1 MARHQ
6 DDELQDVPPGK
17 AGSAV
22 LYVVCA
28 IAFIASF
35 WLFGYA
41 FEVGSPLL
49 FGAALLLASAAFY
62 VPMQL
67 LARPR

>member
-1 MARHQ
+1 MADHQ
-6 DDELQDVPPGK
+6 DDELKDVPPGK

-22 LYVVCA
+22 LYVLCSLL
-28 IAFIASF
+28 FLASF
-35 WLFGYA
+35 PFMSYA

-49 FGAALLLASAAFY
+49 FGGGLIAACAAFY

-67 LARPR
+67 LGRPD